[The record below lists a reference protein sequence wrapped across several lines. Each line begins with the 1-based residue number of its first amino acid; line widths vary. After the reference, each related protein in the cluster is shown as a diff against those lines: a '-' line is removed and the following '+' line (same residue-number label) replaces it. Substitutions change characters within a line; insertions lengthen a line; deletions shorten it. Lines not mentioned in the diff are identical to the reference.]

1 MWVGKLECAII
12 FLSAI
17 IFLTSIQNS
26 QTTNKKREMDPGT
39 RVLCA
44 WRTKAVFLSATESRE
59 KAGSQQQLRVRAFH
73 CGNEMSTQV
82 IENQLNVFCIPY
94 CRPDVQ
100 IREKME
106 EEKRVIIP
114 NPLCSICPITVD
126 AEGWLRLAPA
136 PLFTTGQHRCF
147 CICKADPALAAGR
160 GSGSRKSP
168 VPASDQTLLL
178 LTAWT

>member
-59 KAGSQQQLRVRAFH
+59 KRARSNSSEF
-73 CGNEMSTQV
+73 
-82 IENQLNVFCIPY
+82 
-94 CRPDVQ
+94 
-100 IREKME
+100 
-106 EEKRVIIP
+106 
-114 NPLCSICPITVD
+114 
-126 AEGWLRLAPA
+126 
-136 PLFTTGQHRCF
+136 
-147 CICKADPALAAGR
+147 GR
-160 GSGSRKSP
+160 FIVETKCQRRSLK
-168 VPASDQTLLL
+168 TN
-178 LTAWT
+178 